1 MKRIELTSQTSPHF
15 IGSWNINNDELCKN
29 IIHFFKN
36 NSVLQKKGVTT
47 GNTVNEEVKK
57 TTDITINPESLK
69 SKDYEIFVTY
79 FDHLNKCF
87 LDYKEQYPFLK
98 TFIKKISIGPFNI
111 QKYSSGDHFSRLHSE
126 RTSINTLHRLFAWM
140 TYLNDVN
147 EENGGTTDFDSYKIK
162 VKPEQG
168 KTLIWPA
175 EWTHAHYGSIL
186 KSGEKFRQTSEC
198 SLDDEIR
205 NY

>member
-15 IGSWNINNDELCKN
+15 IGSWNINNDDLCKN
-29 IIHFFKN
+29 IIDFFKN

-168 KTLIWPA
+168 KTLIWPT

-186 KSGEKFRQTSEC
+186 KSGEKFIITGWI
-198 SLDDEIR
+198 DFKV
-205 NY
+205 

>member
-79 FDHLNKCF
+79 FNHLNKCF

-140 TYLNDVN
+140 TYLNDVK

-186 KSGEKFRQTSEC
+186 KSGEKFIITGWI
-198 SLDDEIR
+198 DFKV
-205 NY
+205 

>member
-1 MKRIELTSQTSPHF
+1 MKRIELTGRTSPHF
-15 IGSWNINNDELCKN
+15 IGSWNINNDDLCKN
-29 IIHFFKN
+29 IIDFFKN

-69 SKDYEIFVTY
+69 NKDYEIFVTY

-140 TYLNDVN
+140 TYLNDVK

-186 KSGEKFRQTSEC
+186 KSGEKFIITGWI
-198 SLDDEIR
+198 DFKV
-205 NY
+205 

>member
-1 MKRIELTSQTSPHF
+1 MKRIELTGRTSPHF
-15 IGSWNINNDELCKN
+15 IGSWNINNDDLCKN
-29 IIHFFKN
+29 IIDFFKN

-69 SKDYEIFVTY
+69 NKDYEIFVTY

-126 RTSINTLHRLFAWM
+126 RTSVNTLHRLFAWM

-147 EENGGTTDFDSYKIK
+147 EEHGGTTDFDSYKIK

-186 KSGEKFRQTSEC
+186 KSGEKFIITGWI
-198 SLDDEIR
+198 DFKV
-205 NY
+205 

>member
-29 IIHFFKN
+29 IIDFFKN

-126 RTSINTLHRLFAWM
+126 RTSVNTLHRLFAWM

-186 KSGEKFRQTSEC
+186 KSGEKFIITGWI
-198 SLDDEIR
+198 DFKV
-205 NY
+205 

>member
-1 MKRIELTSQTSPHF
+1 MKRIELTGRTSPHF
-15 IGSWNINNDELCKN
+15 IGSWNINNDDLCKN
-29 IIHFFKN
+29 IIDFCKN

-186 KSGEKFRQTSEC
+186 KSGEKFIITGWI
-198 SLDDEIR
+198 DFKV
-205 NY
+205 

>member
-1 MKRIELTSQTSPHF
+1 MKRIELIGRTSPHF
-15 IGSWNINNDELCKN
+15 IGSWNINNDDLCKN
-29 IIHFFKN
+29 IIDFFKN

-140 TYLNDVN
+140 TYLNDVK

-186 KSGEKFRQTSEC
+186 KSGEKFIITGWI
-198 SLDDEIR
+198 DFKV
-205 NY
+205 

>member
-1 MKRIELTSQTSPHF
+1 M
-15 IGSWNINNDELCKN
+15 
-29 IIHFFKN
+29 
-36 NSVLQKKGVTT
+36 TT
-47 GNTVNEEVKK
+47 GRRRMRQPKLEAEMRSATGAWA
-57 TTDITINPESLK
+57 
-69 SKDYEIFVTY
+69 
-79 FDHLNKCF
+79 HR
-87 LDYKEQYPFLK
+87 
-98 TFIKKISIGPFNI
+98 KISIGPFNI

-140 TYLNDVN
+140 TYLNDVK

-186 KSGEKFRQTSEC
+186 KSGEKFIITGWI
-198 SLDDEIR
+198 DFKV
-205 NY
+205 

>member
-15 IGSWNINNDELCKN
+15 IGSWNINNNELCKN

-140 TYLNDVN
+140 TYLNDVK

-186 KSGEKFRQTSEC
+186 KSGEKFIITGWI
-198 SLDDEIR
+198 DFKV
-205 NY
+205 

>member
-69 SKDYEIFVTY
+69 NKDYEIFVTY

-186 KSGEKFRQTSEC
+186 KSGEKFIITGWI
-198 SLDDEIR
+198 DFKV
-205 NY
+205 

>member
-79 FDHLNKCF
+79 FNHLNKCF

-186 KSGEKFRQTSEC
+186 KSGEKFIITGWI
-198 SLDDEIR
+198 DFKV
-205 NY
+205 

>member
-1 MKRIELTSQTSPHF
+1 MKRLVLETKSSPNF
-15 IGSWNINNDELCKN
+15 IGNWNIDDKKLCDEIINFFENNPKLQIKGTTAGGVDEK
-29 IIHFFKN
+29 
-36 NSVLQKKGVTT
+36 
-47 GNTVNEEVKK
+47 VKK

-79 FDHLNKCF
+79 FNHLNKCF

-126 RTSINTLHRLFAWM
+126 RTSVNTLHRLFAWM

-147 EENGGTTDFDSYKIK
+147 EEHGGTTDFDSYKIK

-186 KSGEKFRQTSEC
+186 KSGEKFIITGWI
-198 SLDDEIR
+198 DFKV
-205 NY
+205 

>member
-15 IGSWNINNDELCKN
+15 IGSWNINNDDLCKN
-29 IIHFFKN
+29 IIDFFKN

-126 RTSINTLHRLFAWM
+126 RTSVNTLHRLFAWM

-186 KSGEKFRQTSEC
+186 KSGEKFIITGWI
-198 SLDDEIR
+198 DFKV
-205 NY
+205 

>member
-1 MKRIELTSQTSPHF
+1 MKRIELTGRTSPHF

-29 IIHFFKN
+29 IIDFFKN

-98 TFIKKISIGPFNI
+98 TFI
-111 QKYSSGDHFSRLHSE
+111 
-126 RTSINTLHRLFAWM
+126 
-140 TYLNDVN
+140 
-147 EENGGTTDFDSYKIK
+147 
-162 VKPEQG
+162 
-168 KTLIWPA
+168 
-175 EWTHAHYGSIL
+175 
-186 KSGEKFRQTSEC
+186 
-198 SLDDEIR
+198 
-205 NY
+205 

>member
-79 FDHLNKCF
+79 FNHLNKCF

-126 RTSINTLHRLFAWM
+126 RTSVNTLHRLFAWM

-147 EENGGTTDFDSYKIK
+147 EEHGGTTDFDSYKIK

-186 KSGEKFRQTSEC
+186 KSGEKFIITGWI
-198 SLDDEIR
+198 DFKV
-205 NY
+205 

>member
-29 IIHFFKN
+29 IIDFFKN

-147 EENGGTTDFDSYKIK
+147 EEHGGTTDFDSYKIK

-186 KSGEKFRQTSEC
+186 KSGEKFIITGWI
-198 SLDDEIR
+198 DFKV
-205 NY
+205 